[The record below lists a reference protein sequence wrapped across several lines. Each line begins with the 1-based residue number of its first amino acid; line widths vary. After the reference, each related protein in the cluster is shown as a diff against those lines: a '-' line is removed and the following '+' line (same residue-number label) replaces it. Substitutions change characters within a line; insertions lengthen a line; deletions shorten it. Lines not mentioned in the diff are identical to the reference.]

1 MDIVTLQPGTKLA
14 QVCKLVSKK
23 RKAILAKPTA
33 TVHLS
38 GTYWDEGSRCD
49 YFLVDLSTMQAR
61 SLPHVNPPQY
71 GGPKEDPV
79 VNLEPHQAVVC
90 AGTFCGKPATRA
102 RDVTTVDGWSNP
114 PYTTFIATRRAQ

>member
-23 RKAILAKPTA
+23 RKAMVARPTT
-33 TVHLS
+33 TVALS
-38 GTYWDEGSRCD
+38 GTYWDGGSRSD
-49 YFLVDLSTMQAR
+49 YFLVDLNTMQVKAL
-61 SLPHVNPPQY
+61 SHHAPIQF

-90 AGTFCGKPATRA
+90 AGTFCGKPATP
-102 RDVTTVDGWSNP
+102 TVYFHP
-114 PYTTFIATRRAQ
+114 ACEM